1 MSIRRTTTPRPSHRR
16 AGFTLTELLVVIGI
30 IVLLVTIAIPAFSII
45 TGGRSIDSAEN
56 QVSAILGRARAD
68 AIGLQ
73 EERGVFFY
81 QETAGGRVTA
91 AIVRA
96 RPDASGST
104 FPVALDLLPEREHL
118 ALPNGVGVQ
127 TILNATLTGPGNT
140 QRTSDGYLGHNNSI
154 QGWSGLAGYNNPP
167 AGFPNNKT
175 FVSYGGVILFDANGR
190 LETKPYLF
198 LVSETKPV
206 EVSPNNFVQKRTWT
220 EMGKLLLGVDDN
232 SPQQPSAPV
241 HYISSSNSSSATLQ
255 NSQVG
260 FILFDEP
267 TFAAQNFTDGDPA
280 VDSTLAYLNGPEQNE
295 ESWIDG
301 NGVPFLVNRYNGTLM
316 RGE

>member
-1 MSIRRTTTPRPSHRR
+1 MSIRRTTNLHSSHRR
-16 AGFTLTELLVVIGI
+16 RRGGFTLTELLVVIGI

-118 ALPNGVGVQ
+118 ALPEGVGVQ
-127 TILNATLTGPGNT
+127 TILNGTLTGSGNM
-140 QRTSDGYLGHNNSI
+140 QRASDGYLGHNSSI
-154 QGWSGLAGYNNPP
+154 QTDHSPP
-167 AGFPNNKT
+167 TGFTNT
-175 FVSYGGVILFDANGR
+175 FVNYGGVILFDANGR

-198 LVSETKPV
+198 LVAETKPV
-206 EVSPNNFVQKRTWT
+206 EVSPNNFVQKRRWT

-232 SPQQPSAPV
+232 SPKQPSAPV
-241 HYISSSNSSSATLQ
+241 HYILPGNSSSATLQ

-267 TFAAQNFTDGDPA
+267 TFVGQGFTDGDPA
-280 VDSTLAYLNGPEQNE
+280 VDSTLGTYLNGPEQNE
-295 ESWIDG
+295 ENWIDG